1 MKVIF
6 ENKYEFTEAQVNI
19 PFMLENTPIGI
30 VYDVTK
36 DIFTIQ
42 IFDKYI
48 GLEIRNNN
56 ADAIYLS
63 TKEQISYEDFKKMQE
78 KSKTDYKEG
87 KCISCGCSIEQNLK
101 VCGKCANEYKF

>member
-1 MKVIF
+1 MKVVF

-19 PFMLENTPIGI
+19 PFMLDNTPIGI
-30 VYDVTK
+30 VYEVTE
-36 DIFTIQ
+36 DIFTVQ

-63 TKEQISYEDFKKMQE
+63 TKEQMSYKDFKKMQE
-78 KSKTDYKEG
+78 KLKTNYEEG
-87 KCISCGCSIEQNLK
+87 CISCGCSIEQNQK
-101 VCGKCANEYKF
+101 VCNKCSNEYKF